1 MSKIPSDVEIKVAL
15 QPVEGEIANSIS
27 ENNVDLA

>member
-1 MSKIPSDVEIKVAL
+1 MSKVLSDVEIKVAL

-27 ENNVDLA
+27 ESNADLA